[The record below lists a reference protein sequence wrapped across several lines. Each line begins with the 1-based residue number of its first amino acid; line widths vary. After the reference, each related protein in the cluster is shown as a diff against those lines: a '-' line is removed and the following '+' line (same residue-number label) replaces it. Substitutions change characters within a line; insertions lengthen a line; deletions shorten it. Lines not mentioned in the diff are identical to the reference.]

1 MRKKSLVFSKKIFT
15 IIPQTILA
23 VIVILYSCG
32 EVAAK
37 EEVIILHAGSLSI
50 PFAKIE
56 KSFEAQNP
64 SIDIVRKSGGSRKM
78 ARMIS
83 EQHKPADIMASADY
97 KVIDNLLIPKYAN
110 WNIRFATNQLVL
122 CYLDSSKYAHE
133 LNADNWFE
141 ILNKKDVSW
150 GHTDPNLDP
159 CGYRSLMVL
168 QLAEKH
174 YEKPGLFD
182 KLLAGRSDK
191 NVFGSA
197 ADMVKVLKDGK
208 IDYIWEYLSVAVQN
222 ELNYIVMPDKINL
235 GDYAHDDYYKQ
246 ATLKVT
252 GKKPGSEILLTAKS
266 ITYGI
271 TMTKDAPNPKG
282 AKLFMQYL
290 LDPEKGLKVLNEMGQ
305 PPFIPCRVNSEDV
318 KANLPEALQGLVEI
332 RN

>member
-1 MRKKSLVFSKKIFT
+1 MSKKASAFLKKFFIAIPKIVLVGIF
-15 IIPQTILA
+15 
-23 VIVILYSCG
+23 VVSSSY
-32 EVAAK
+32 EVAANEK
-37 EEVIILHAGSLSI
+37 VTIFHAGSLSI

-56 KSFEAQNP
+56 KDFEAQNP
-64 SIDIVRKSGGSRKM
+64 SIDVVRKSGGSRKM

-122 CYLDSSKYAHE
+122 CYLDKSKYANE
-133 LNADNWFE
+133 LNAGNWYE
-141 ILNKKDVSW
+141 ILAKKDVSW

-174 YEKPGLFD
+174 YEKPGLFE
-182 KLLAGRSDK
+182 KLIAGRSEN

-208 IDYIWEYLSVAVQN
+208 IDYIWEYMSVAVQN
-222 ELNYIVMPDKINL
+222 DLKYLVMPDKINL
-235 GDYAHDDYYKQ
+235 GNYEHDEYYKQ

-252 GKKPGSEILLTAKS
+252 GKKPGTEMLLTAKS

-271 TMTKDAPNPKG
+271 TMTKNAPNPEG
-282 AKLFMQYL
+282 SLLFLQYL
-290 LDPEKGLKVLNEMGQ
+290 LNPEKGLKVLNDMGQ
-305 PPFIPCRVNSEDV
+305 PPFIPCRVSTEDV
-318 KANLPEALQGLVEI
+318 MKSLPDSLQELVEI
-332 RN
+332 N